1 MDVPSE
7 TVIAIL
13 TYLLPGFITAAL
25 VYVLTPEPRPIPF
38 ERVVQALIFTMLV
51 QVGVT
56 AVGAGFR
63 WVGLHWFPI
72 GLWTEQVR
80 LGWSV
85 LLAGILGLFIAW
97 AANTDRIHEFLRTVG
112 LTCQTS
118 FSSEWYGVFS
128 RNKGYIVLH
137 LTGQRRLYG
146 WPEEWPSTPGRGHF
160 VMAQAEWLDE
170 EKRTELT
177 GVDRILIR
185 AEDVEMVELMKIV
198 DTVQEQANGRSKAT
212 DTATTTAESGL
223 PTHGRGQTAV
233 RAAAVQATATTTAA
247 GQEVAEP
254 RR

>member
-1 MDVPSE
+1 MDVPGE
-7 TVIAIL
+7 AVIAIL

-51 QVGVT
+51 QVSVAGVEP
-56 AVGAGFR
+56 GLL
-63 WVGLHWFPI
+63 WIGLHWLSV
-72 GLWTEQVR
+72 GAWTEQVR
-80 LGWSV
+80 LAWSIV
-85 LLAGILGLFIAW
+85 LAGFLGLFIAW
-97 AANTDRIHEFLRTVG
+97 AANTDRIHGLLRVVG

-118 FSSEWYGVFS
+118 FSSEWYGAFS
-128 RNKGYIVLH
+128 RNKGYVVLH

-170 EKRTELT
+170 GKRTELA

-198 DTVQEQANGRSKAT
+198 TVPEEADGRSQAA
-212 DTATTTAESGL
+212 DTTAAATESGIS
-223 PTHGRGQTAV
+223 TDGRGQAIV
-233 RAAAVQATATTTAA
+233 AAAAVQTGAAASAA
-247 GQEVAEP
+247 GQEVNP
-254 RR
+254 SRS

>member
-56 AVGAGFR
+56 GVGAGLR
-63 WVGLHWFPI
+63 WVGLQWFSI
-72 GLWTEQVR
+72 GLWTEHVR

-85 LLAGILGLFIAW
+85 VLAGVLGLFIAW
-97 AANTDRIHEFLRTVG
+97 AANTDRIHRALRAVG

-128 RNKGYIVLH
+128 RNKGYVVLH
-137 LTGQRRLYG
+137 LTGRRRLYG
-146 WPEEWPSTPGRGHF
+146 WPEEWPSTPGHGHF

-170 EKRTELT
+170 DNRIELA

-185 AEDVEMVELMKIV
+185 AEDVEMVEVMKIV
-198 DTVQEQANGRSKAT
+198 DTMQEQTDGRPQAADTSAAAPTPRAST
-212 DTATTTAESGL
+212 D
-223 PTHGRGQTAV
+223 GRGKAV
-233 RAAAVQATATTTAA
+233 VPAAAVQAPAATTAA
-247 GQEVAEP
+247 GQEVNP
-254 RR
+254 SRR